1 MSCDGS
7 LDCQRAR
14 RPGTRRWSILRLH
27 PLASDQLGERK
38 LNLQS
43 LLDRARKRN
52 RVQAT
57 DRPSIQKCALLKL
70 VLVWPESRNR
80 RRICLRISNL
90 QTVYKNTQLLRQILD
105 KIALKSHPEDMR
117 VSCGHLRCRRTLML
131 SWTSHLRWLP
141 LIRKNTSSP
150 WKPAANPAGMRMHM
164 PLPNVLVIVIR
175 RSGPQTHAVGPQ
187 KYHWTQIIICMV
199 QW

>member
-150 WKPAANPAGMRMHM
+150 WKPEPILRIWECTCPYPMFLWLWLDEAGLKHMRLA
-164 PLPNVLVIVIR
+164 P
-175 RSGPQTHAVGPQ
+175 RS
-187 KYHWTQIIICMV
+187 IIGLK
-199 QW
+199 